1 MIKKLFLDDVTKEN
15 TKKRNPNWSQI
26 SDHTYRI
33 LTIGDSESWKRNSLF
48 SPICQCGGGAEGV
61 GGATCAHS
69 AFVCLLWEH
78 QGSKEREILREFLKF
93 IKVFLL
99 NFFFQKFCI

>member
-1 MIKKLFLDDVTKEN
+1 MQQYNKMIKKLFLDDVTKEN

-48 SPICQCGGGAEGV
+48 NPICQCGGGAEGV
-61 GGATCAHS
+61 GGCNLCSQRIRLFAVGAS
-69 AFVCLLWEH
+69 
-78 QGSKEREILREFLKF
+78 GI
-93 IKVFLL
+93 
-99 NFFFQKFCI
+99 